1 MSWNANTQ
9 YKAVD
14 LDQLA
19 SECKQAITSIAA
31 DVNQEHRWWGEDL
44 HQWPIPSQL
53 SKGPRRGSKGP

>member
-19 SECKQAITSIAA
+19 QECKQAISKPSL
-31 DVNQEHRWWGEDL
+31 DQWWGEDL
-44 HQWPIPSQL
+44 HQWPLEASV
-53 SKGPRRGSKGP
+53 RRLKDGD

>member
-19 SECKQAITSIAA
+19 QECKQAITSHK
-31 DVNQEHRWWGEDL
+31 DQQWQWWGEDL
-44 HQWPIPSQL
+44 HQWPLPSQRC
-53 SKGPRRGSKGP
+53 KVPRRASEGA